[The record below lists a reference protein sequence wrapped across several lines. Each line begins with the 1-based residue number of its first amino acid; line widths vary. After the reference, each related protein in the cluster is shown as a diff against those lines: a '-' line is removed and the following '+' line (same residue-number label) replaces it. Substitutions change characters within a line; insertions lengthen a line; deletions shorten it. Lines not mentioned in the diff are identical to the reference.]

1 MRRQC
6 LKIAKDNIKLT
17 YKETQCFFFN
27 KMQTGCLKNIL
38 ETSNKLV
45 HINIL

>member
-17 YKETQCFFFN
+17 YKETQFFFN